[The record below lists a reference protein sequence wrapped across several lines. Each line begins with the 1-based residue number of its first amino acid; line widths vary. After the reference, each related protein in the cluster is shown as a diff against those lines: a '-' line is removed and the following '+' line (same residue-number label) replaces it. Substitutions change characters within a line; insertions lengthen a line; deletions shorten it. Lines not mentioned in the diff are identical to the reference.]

1 MDIGKKPSFLYIE
14 DHPASRL
21 VMELLL
27 KSVMGNCDL
36 TMLPDSQNLL
46 QRLEEMGKTFDVI
59 FLDLHIA
66 PLDGLEV
73 HALLHEHPQ
82 FRDAKIVALTAS
94 FLPEEFHKV
103 RGAGFDGLIG
113 KPLNHE
119 TFLGYVQQ
127 LLRGEM
133 VWEI

>member
-1 MDIGKKPSFLYIE
+1 MDVGKMPSFLYIE

-27 KSVMGNCDL
+27 KNVMGSCEL
-36 TMLPDSQNLL
+36 TMLSDSQNLL
-46 QRLEEMGKTFDVI
+46 QALGEVGKTFDVI

-66 PLDGLEV
+66 PLDGFEI
-73 HALLHEHPQ
+73 HALLRQQPQ
-82 FRDAKIVALTAS
+82 FQDAKIVALTAS
-94 FLPEEFHKV
+94 FLPEEFHQV
-103 RGAGFDGLIG
+103 RNAGFDGLIG

-119 TFLGYVQQ
+119 TFLSYVQQ

-133 VWEI
+133 VWEM